1 MKPRQDLALPG
12 LVHDLNNIF
21 QTLVDAADLLS
32 QDPRWKPLSS
42 AILRSVE
49 RGRRVSTSLNEA
61 SLAPDAPF
69 EAILENAITFVEDSI
84 LAGRG
89 ASIEFDC
96 KVEPGIELPGNW
108 AWERVLINLFVN
120 SMRAMPKGGTIQV
133 DARRRGN
140 EAHILVRD
148 TGCGISSELLEQVF
162 EPHISTKASGGLGLH
177 VVQQIVGKDGGSV
190 KAANRKDGPGAEF
203 RIVVPVLAPKGR
215 PAHA

>member
-49 RGRRVSTSLNEA
+49 RGRRVSSSLNHA

-69 EAILENAITFVEDSI
+69 AAILENAIAFVEDSI
-84 LAGRG
+84 LAGG
-89 ASIEFDC
+89 GPSIEFEC
-96 KVEPGIELPGNW
+96 HVEPGIELPGNW

-120 SMRAMPKGGTIQV
+120 SMRAMPQGGSIHV
-133 DARRRGN
+133 DARRSGS

-148 TGCGISSELLEQVF
+148 TGCGIAPELLEHVF
-162 EPHISTKASGGLGLH
+162 EPHISTKSTGGLGLH
-177 VVQQIVGKDGGSV
+177 VVREIVEKDGGTIA
-190 KAANRKDGPGAEF
+190 AANRTDLAGAEF
-203 RIVVPVLAPKGR
+203 RIVVPIALPRGK